1 MKFNT
6 KLIVFSGVMLVF
18 VMAVSTAVVTTIVT
32 RQNRSAAFQ
41 GLSNSLEIVR
51 DDLLAKQEKLLSD
64 SSQMAVMNGMGAR
77 INFLLDYKGKSDET
91 MTGTTYQDITNDI
104 YQIGKTSKIWKT
116 AIYDSNGD
124 LVSFNSQ
131 KDEKSY
137 LCGYVHAGQGLVI
150 KSAELKD
157 GVTLKSDILQK
168 TETLSDPWISLKFDK
183 KIPDHQMVVFEQ
195 SGPVVCLVAYAP
207 VIGTRY
213 NKEKEEMENVQVGVA
228 KAVIRLE
235 SSFAEKMTRLTG
247 LKINVFSGQKLS
259 TGTLP
264 EYGELTGEE
273 STAAGSGM
281 DLGKQAILTGAVEVN
296 GEKYFQ
302 GLLPLRGHSAPIG
315 AIAALHSKRAADS
328 NTNQMVRL
336 LSLVA
341 LCCLAMILPLCIYF
355 AKRLT
360 RPIEKA
366 IMSLTHSATEVST
379 AAALVSTNSQQL
391 AEGASEQ
398 AASIEETSAS
408 LEEMASMTRQT
419 ADNSQQAAQFSKQ
432 ATGGMADA
440 NVSMKA
446 LIRSMQETSAA
457 GENVSKIIRTIDEI
471 AFQTNLLAL
480 NAAVEAARAGQ
491 AGAGFAVVA
500 DEVRRLAMR
509 SAEASRSTEDMV
521 KEIIGKINQG
531 SELVRQTDDKYRDAA
546 VNIQKGKELV
556 EGIFEAAEQQARGID
571 QVSKAVSEMDR
582 VTQQN
587 ASGSEESASASES
600 LSMQA
605 REMHGI
611 VEDLTS
617 LFGVKN
623 QTENPEQ
630 QRSSATAPSEPKQ
643 RIGKPVSGGTRAKE
657 NVPLL
662 TTPDKF

>member
-6 KLIVFSGVMLVF
+6 KLIVFSGAMLVF
-18 VMAVSTAVVTTIVT
+18 VMAVSTAVVATIVT
-32 RQNRSAAFQ
+32 RQNRGAAFQ
-41 GLSNSLEIVR
+41 GLRNSLEIVR
-51 DDLLAKQEKLLSD
+51 DDLVGRQEKLLSD
-64 SSQMAVMNGMGAR
+64 ASQIAVMNGMGAR
-77 INFLLDYKGKSDET
+77 INFLMDYKGKSDEI
-91 MTGTTYQDITNDI
+91 MTGTTYQDMTNDI

-116 AIYDSNGD
+116 AIYDSSGD
-124 LVSFNSQ
+124 LVSFISQ

-137 LCGYVHAGQGLVI
+137 ICGYLYAGKDPVI
-150 KSAELKD
+150 KTAELKD
-157 GVTLKSDILQK
+157 GVTLKSDILK
-168 TETLSDPWISLKFDK
+168 KSETLSDPWISMRFDN
-183 KIPDHQMVVFEQ
+183 KIPDHQMVVFER
-195 SGPVVCLVAYAP
+195 SGPVVCLVAYSP
-207 VIGTRY
+207 VMGTKY
-213 NKEKEEMENVQVGVA
+213 NREKEEMENVQVGVA
-228 KAVIRLE
+228 KALVRLE
-235 SSFAEKMTRLTG
+235 SSFVEKMTRLTG
-247 LKINVFSGQKLS
+247 MKINVFSGRKLS
-259 TGTLP
+259 TGTLS
-264 EYGELTGEE
+264 EYGDLVGEKSTGEG
-273 STAAGSGM
+273 AGM
-281 DLGKQAILTGAVEVN
+281 NLKKQAILTGTVEVN

-302 GLLPLRGHSAPIG
+302 GLLSLDGHSAAIG
-315 AIAALHSKRAADS
+315 AIAALHSQKIADA

-336 LSLVA
+336 LTLVA
-341 LCCLAMILPLCIYF
+341 LGCLALILPLCIFF
-355 AKRLT
+355 ARRLT
-360 RPIEKA
+360 KPIERA
-366 IMSLTHSATEVST
+366 IMSLTHSAGEVST

-556 EGIFEAAEQQARGID
+556 EGIFEAAEQQARGIE

-600 LSMQA
+600 LSVQA
-605 REMHGI
+605 REMHTI

-623 QTENPEQ
+623 QKEKPDRQ
-630 QRSSATAPSEPKQ
+630 VSFRVQPAPCISPSPPLLQAPSHRTEP
-643 RIGKPVSGGTRAKE
+643 RMHSSS
-657 NVPLL
+657 
-662 TTPDKF
+662 